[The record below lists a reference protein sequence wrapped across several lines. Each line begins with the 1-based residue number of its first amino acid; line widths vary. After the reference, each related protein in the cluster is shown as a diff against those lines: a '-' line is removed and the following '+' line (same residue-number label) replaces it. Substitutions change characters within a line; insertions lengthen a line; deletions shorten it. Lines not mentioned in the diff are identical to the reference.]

1 MKFPILMN
9 QLLLAASIFSLSC
22 TQAYA
27 QAINPTIGQS
37 SNSGQSL
44 SPSLFAA
51 PPPPPDIGTP
61 GQRRSEAGSRPQS
74 CRQVDKSLTALVP
87 AYPLKDSEVVW
98 ATTVVEQPTLWFYV
112 PYSSESASG
121 EFVLENAAKQ
131 QTIYKVPLA
140 AKPGIIQV
148 ALADMNVSLQ
158 ANQRYRWYF
167 NVYCQ
172 RNREEVDSYVEG
184 DVTQQPLSSDLQN
197 RVTQANLQQKLAL
210 FAANGIWHEALN
222 IAAVLQ
228 CGKPDNPSWKGLL
241 QSVGLS
247 ELAQEP
253 IAACRKPTK

>member
-1 MKFPILMN
+1 MKFPTLMN
-9 QLLLAASIFSLSC
+9 QLLLAASIVSLSC

-27 QAINPTIGQS
+27 QAINSTIAQS
-37 SNSGQSL
+37 PNSGQSL

-87 AYPLKDSEVVW
+87 AYPSKDSEIVW
-98 ATTVVEQPTLWFYV
+98 GTTIAEQPTLWFYV

-131 QTIYKVPLA
+131 QTIQVPLA

-148 ALADMNVSLQ
+148 RLADMDVSLQ
-158 ANQRYRWYF
+158 ANQRYHWYF

-184 DVTQQPLSSDLQN
+184 DVTRQPLSLELQN
-197 RVTQANLQQKLAL
+197 RITQANLQQKFAL

-228 CGKPDNPSWKGLL
+228 CGKPDNPTWKGLL
-241 QSVGLS
+241 QNVGLS

-253 IAACRKPTK
+253 IAQCRKPTK